1 MKKAISLI
9 TLFSL
14 TILFIYGCKINE
26 DDNPTGP
33 EEGSTIT
40 VSGQVVDSSSSAGI
54 FLALVRILDGSD
66 ELIAVTT
73 DNSGNYSTTVTIDA
87 DKTLTIEVIKDGYMP
102 TSGFVDAMMNEDINV
117 PVIGLAPLSVEEGNV
132 TIVGYVMDVKSG
144 DPVVDAEI
152 RFYDMAEP
160 VGVAYTDETGGY
172 SAEFLM
178 SGTKELSVYTVQAA
192 YLADTTS
199 VIAVSGQTT
208 TIPTISLRPLT
219 DQIAGEPAS
228 IFLVSQSL
236 ESIGVT
242 ESGSPETAKIVFE
255 VQDSSGNPIDLDH
268 AVMVNFRF
276 GASPGGGEILAPGT
290 IKTDAAGQVTVNL
303 TSGTIA
309 GAVQIIGEIDFEGQ
323 KITSKPVNITI
334 HGGLPDLDHFAVGSD
349 QLNYPYYNIL
359 NGQGLV
365 TALVGDKY
373 TNPVRPGTA
382 VYFSTTAAVVQ
393 GSALTD
399 DKGLASVNV
408 ISGNPLPNDPTYGPG
423 FFYVTASTIN
433 ENEESISTQTRVLF
447 SGIPQLTVSPQTID
461 IANGGSQ
468 SFSYTVMD
476 QNGNP
481 LAPGNNYTVSISTS
495 GDAEVGGD
503 IAIQMP
509 DTQFGHTSFH
519 FSIVDT
525 DAEELKPSA
534 ITATI
539 SVQGPNG
546 RASLSISGSTN

>member
-1 MKKAISLI
+1 MKKAISLF

-40 VSGQVVDSSSSAGI
+40 VSGQVVDSLSSAGI

-66 ELIAVTT
+66 ELQAVTT

-132 TIVGYVMDVKSG
+132 TIVGYVMDGKSG
-144 DPVVDAEI
+144 DPVVNAEI

-172 SAEFLM
+172 AAEFLM

-323 KITSKPVNITI
+323 KIISKPVNITI

-359 NGQGLV
+359 NGQGIV

-382 VYFSTTAAVVQ
+382 VYFSTSAAVIQ
-393 GSALTD
+393 GSNLTD
-399 DKGLASVNV
+399 EKGLASVNL

-447 SGIPQLTVSPQTID
+447 SGVPQLTVSPETID

-481 LAPGNNYTVSISTS
+481 LAPGNNYSVSISTS

-546 RASLSISGSTN
+546 RASLSISGTTN